1 VAEMTIATAAS
12 GISKDFTI
20 SFSTVR
26 KLNKKR
32 YAAHRDSPFELHH
45 Q

>member
-20 SFSTVR
+20 SFSIVIEIS
-26 KLNKKR
+26 
-32 YAAHRDSPFELHH
+32 AAIAVLPYHQKHH
-45 Q
+45 VEG